1 MRKLSGECRDFVLT
15 PFSTKRSQKSLT
27 VVPKTVSL
35 KKKKQVPLIWTIT

>member
-35 KKKKQVPLIWTIT
+35 KKKNKCH